1 MRELHPSPTARTD
14 ERPTNA
20 VLTGLH
26 RDTKPYKATRIVWC
40 RQCGFRCNLDR
51 DARGLN
57 EFCGDSI
64 TSGNAIT
71 NGTFE
76 NWTGSN
82 PDDWTVS
89 GSVTQATNEGYYDRD
104 EFDKVGSDGNSC
116 KVVRSGS
123 DITLSQTLS
132 TPSNFNSNQV
142 YFGAKV
148 KCATGGVIRL
158 RIIVNGITY
167 YSRYN
172 RGQVAFESVSM
183 TIKCPS
189 TVSSIS
195 VSILADSQDAT
206 AYVDSVSLIRPS
218 NPTTAG
224 FGSGCPMCQ
233 SHNYY

>member
-1 MRELHPSPTARTD
+1 MPELHPSPTARTD
-14 ERPTNA
+14 ARPTNA

-76 NWTGSN
+76 NWIGSN

-89 GSVTQATNEGYYDRD
+89 GSVTQNTTEGYYDKS
-104 EFDKVGSDGNSC
+104 EFDKGGFDNNSC
-116 KVVRSGS
+116 SIVRSGS

-132 TPSNFNSNQV
+132 TPSNFNGNRV

-148 KCATGGVIRL
+148 KCATANVVRL
-158 RIIVNGITY
+158 SITINSTTY
-167 YSRYN
+167 YSAYN
-172 RGQVAFESVSM
+172 RGQQAFESVSM
-183 TIKCPS
+183 IRLCPA

-195 VSILADSQDAT
+195 VSVLADNENGT
-206 AYVDSVSLIRPS
+206 AYVDSVSLIRAS
-218 NPTTAG
+218 NPTTSG
-224 FGSGCPMCQ
+224 FGGGCPHCQ
-233 SHNYY
+233 SYSYY

>member
-1 MRELHPSPTARTD
+1 MPELHPSPTARTD
-14 ERPTNA
+14 TRQTNA

-26 RDTKPYKATRIVWC
+26 RDTKAYKATRIVWC

-51 DARGLN
+51 DIRGLN

-71 NGTFE
+71 NGSFE

-89 GSVTQATNEGYYDRD
+89 GSVTQVTTEGYYDKTS
-104 EFDKVGSDGNSC
+104 FDKGGFDSNSC
-116 KVVRSGS
+116 QVTRSGT
-123 DITLSQTLS
+123 DITLEQSLS
-132 TPSNFNSNQV
+132 TPSNFNGNQI

-148 KCATGGVIRL
+148 KCVTLGVVRL
-158 RIIVNGITY
+158 SITINSTTY

-172 RGQVAFESVSM
+172 RGGQAFESVSM
-183 TIKCPS
+183 TVKAPA

-195 VSILADSQDAT
+195 VSILADSNDGT
-206 AYVDSVSLIRPS
+206 AYIDSVSLIRAS
-218 NPTTAG
+218 NPTTSS
-224 FGSGCPMCQ
+224 FGGGCPLCQ
-233 SHNYY
+233 SFNYY

>member
-1 MRELHPSPTARTD
+1 MPELHPSPTARTD
-14 ERPTNA
+14 ARQTNA
-20 VLTGLH
+20 VLKGRH
-26 RDTKPYKATRIVWC
+26 KDIAAYKATRIVWC

-51 DARGLN
+51 DTRNLT

-89 GSVTQATNEGYYDRD
+89 GSVTQNTTEGYYDD
-104 EFDKVGSDGNSC
+104 TEFDKGGFDSNSL
-116 KVVRSGS
+116 KLVRSGS
-123 DITLSQTLS
+123 DITLSQSLS
-132 TPSNFNSNQV
+132 TPSNFNNNII

-148 KCATGGVIRL
+148 KCSTLGVVRL
-158 RIIVNGITY
+158 SITIDSITY

-172 RGQVAFESVSM
+172 RGQQAFESVSM
-183 TIKCPS
+183 TVKAPS
-189 TVSSIS
+189 SVSSIS
-195 VSILADSQDAT
+195 VSILADNENGT

-224 FGSGCPMCQ
+224 FGGGCPHCQ
-233 SHNYY
+233 SFNYY